1 MTLRPE
7 ILFSG
12 AALALVFGVAAV
24 LPVVAPRSAP
34 APAAAVVKFA
44 AGDRLTVM
52 PAPGAEADST
62 TPNDV
67 IRWLLRFQ

>member
-12 AALALVFGVAAV
+12 AALAVVAGVAAV
-24 LPVVAPRSAP
+24 LPVVAPQPAP
-34 APAAAVVKFA
+34 APAAAVVKLA

-52 PAPGAEADST
+52 PAPGTEADPAS
-62 TPNDV
+62 PNDV
-67 IRWLLRFQ
+67 MRWLLRFQ

>member
-12 AALALVFGVAAV
+12 AALALVAGVAAV
-24 LPVVAPRSAP
+24 LPVVAPQPAP
-34 APAAAVVKFA
+34 APVTAVVKLA

-52 PAPGAEADST
+52 PAPGAETDSAS
-62 TPNDV
+62 PNDV
-67 IRWLLRFQ
+67 IRRLLRFQ

>member
-12 AALALVFGVAAV
+12 VALAVVAGVAAV
-24 LPVVAPRSAP
+24 LPVVAPEPAP
-34 APAAAVVKFA
+34 APAAAVAKFA

-52 PAPGAEADST
+52 PAPGAEAESAS
-62 TPNDV
+62 PNDV